1 MTGGAVPPFYV
12 HAPTAGQAPVIV
24 ASPHSGRH
32 YSAEFLRMSRLDALA
47 LRRSEDCYVDRLF
60 AAAPAQGATLLH
72 ATFPRAYC
80 DANRAAWELDPTMF
94 SEPLPHWCDTTSSK
108 VRAGFGTIARI
119 VSRDGP
125 IYPRPLP
132 FSEAEARIR
141 TCWQPYHDALSALV
155 QANMERHGSC
165 ILLDA
170 HSMPGPLKRRGDQPD
185 FVLGNAWGT
194 ACTPA
199 LTALVEQHLVAHGY
213 NVARNVPF
221 AGGFVTRHYG
231 RPRRGVQALQLE
243 ISRTLYMDQTTL
255 QPHAGFGPLQAVLT
269 DLVASIVR
277 HGDMPGRQ
285 AAE

>member
-1 MTGGAVPPFYV
+1 MTDGVVPPFFIHV
-12 HAPTAGQAPVIV
+12 PSGGQAPVIV

-32 YSAEFLRMSRLDALA
+32 YMPEFLNMSRLDALA

-60 AAAPAQGATLLH
+60 EGVTEQGATLLH

-80 DANRAAWELDPTMF
+80 DANREAWELDPTMF
-94 SEPLPHWCDTTSSK
+94 RDPLPHWCNTTSSK

-132 FSEAEARIR
+132 FSEAETRIR
-141 TCWQPYHDALSALV
+141 TCWQPYHDALSRLV
-155 QANMERHGSC
+155 QENMERHGCC

-170 HSMPGPLKRRGDQPD
+170 HSMPAPRRRQANLPD

-194 ACTPA
+194 ACTPH
-199 LTALVEQHLVAHGY
+199 LTALVERKLVAHGY
-213 NVARNVPF
+213 TVARNVPF

-243 ISRTLYMDQTTL
+243 ISRALYMDQASL
-255 QPHAGFGPLQAVLT
+255 QPHGGFETLQAVLT
-269 DLVASIVR
+269 DLVASIVQY
-277 HGDMPGRQ
+277 GGMLEQQ